1 MDGPVR
7 SKLWRWV
14 RRAAMIFGLL
24 AVLAVCF
31 LSWFLHIPAL
41 PTPPGVDFRTETV
54 QLTGKGVKVDL
65 FLPAKAE
72 GAPLVVISHGFS
84 RNRRTMAGWGGMLAA
99 KGFVVA
105 TLDLPA
111 LADHERNGRALN
123 ELLVKLRDGTLLG
136 NTKPSARAALV
147 GFSAGGLWT
156 LLAASRDTNVVCWVG
171 LDPVGLGR
179 MGTRPARELHIPS
192 FVLRAESAPWNANGN
207 AKEIF
212 ESLPGPALSLI
223 VKDATHVDP
232 ENPTSRAADW
242 ACGKSAPERRQR
254 FGRCLLA
261 SLQAGLMN
269 DQSELEYLLSLT
281 NDPAFH
287 DVTSKRRELFSGG
300 K

>member
-1 MDGPVR
+1 MEAAAR
-7 SKLWRWV
+7 SKLWRWL
-14 RRAAMIFGLL
+14 RRAAAVLGLL
-24 AVLAVCF
+24 VLVAVCF
-31 LSWFLHIPAL
+31 LTWFLHIPDL
-41 PTPPGVDFRTETV
+41 PAPPGVGFHTETV

-65 FLPAKAE
+65 FLPARVE

-84 RNRRTMAGWGGMLAA
+84 RNRRTMTGWGGMLAA

-105 TLDLPA
+105 ALDLPA
-111 LADHERNGRALN
+111 LADHDRNGRALN
-123 ELLVKLRDGTLLG
+123 ELLLQLREGHLLG
-136 NTKPSARAALV
+136 NIKPSSRTALV

-179 MGTRPARELHIPS
+179 MGTRPERELQIPS
-192 FVLRAESAPWNANGN
+192 FVLRAEPAPWNANGN

-242 ACGKSAPERRQR
+242 ACGKSDPIRRQR

-261 SLQAGLMN
+261 ALQAGLMN
-269 DQSELEYLLSLT
+269 DRAALESLLSLT
-281 NDPAFH
+281 NDAAFH